1 MESERA
7 IELSR
12 ALAMRLGLECTPRVL
27 ADRSHVVLAFE
38 PHPIVARVA
47 VATSTTRVGVAWL
60 AREIAIA
67 AHLHDAGVP
76 ATRPTTEV
84 DSGPHV
90 IEEAI
95 VTLWHRETA
104 IPDLDARL
112 AGARFA
118 EVHRALARFDA
129 AQLPEWGVMHE
140 ARAVLPRATSSGLL
154 EAGEVRRLEEA
165 FARSEA
171 IVTSARAR
179 TVSFQPVHGD
189 AHLGNVFAT
198 TRGPLWTDWE
208 DACVAPLEWDL
219 ATLVA
224 RNVMFGEETEVL
236 ADVLAGYD
244 HDYDRDLARELVG
257 LRNLQVIPWLVVFAE
272 RQPELLARARM
283 RLARVEA

>member
-1 MESERA
+1 MEAERA
-7 IELSR
+7 IALSR
-12 ALAMRLGLECTPRVL
+12 ALAASLGIDCAPRVL
-27 ADRSHVVLAFE
+27 ADRSHVVLALD
-38 PHPIVARVA
+38 PHPVVARVA
-47 VATSTTRVGVAWL
+47 VATSTTRVGFAWL

-67 AHLHDAGVP
+67 AHLYAAGVP
-76 ATRPTTEV
+76 ATRPTTEM
-84 DSGPHV
+84 DPGPHV
-90 IEEAI
+90 VEEAI
-95 VTLWHRETA
+95 VTLWHRETGA
-104 IPDLDARL
+104 PHLDARL

-118 EVHRALARFDA
+118 EVHRALARFDTA
-129 AQLPEWGVMHE
+129 RLPLWGVMEE
-140 ARAVLPRATSSGLL
+140 ARAVMPRATSNGLL
-154 EAGEVRRLEEA
+154 DAGEVRRLEA
-165 FARSEA
+165 GWARSEA
-171 IVTSARAR
+171 LMASARTR
-179 TVSFQPVHGD
+179 TVSFQAVHGD